1 MISTASTPPAAII
14 LDIPKD
20 NWSQWNQ
27 AFKLLC
33 YTTFGVAGQQV
44 LSDRLIPL
52 HPFASDPSKA
62 DLELDATGTPLPGE
76 FVYSRR
82 PLTPEEIEQPPIDP
96 SPLPLSTL
104 GNTNLREDRK
114 IYAASLHRFSDEDT
128 LPMEWMS
135 LTIQ

>member
-44 LSDRLIPL
+44 LSDRLN
-52 HPFASDPSKA
+52 PFVSDPFKA
-62 DLELDATGTPLPGE
+62 DLPLPGE
-76 FVYSRR
+76 FFYSRC
-82 PLTPEEIEQPPIDP
+82 PLPPEEIGLDLIWNPELDLIWN
-96 SPLPLSTL
+96 LELETEF
-104 GNTNLREDRK
+104 GTN
-114 IYAASLHRFSDEDT
+114 
-128 LPMEWMS
+128 
-135 LTIQ
+135 